1 LARSRTRLAQEPD
14 AASGRVDCA
23 CVECDGDCRAPF
35 DTVEYG
41 FVPTKDSAKREYLNS
56 SLEKSLHVLEF
67 FDVENRSLSLSEIA
81 RRIGSTPGGAT
92 PILSTLERHGFVA
105 RDPETKRYRL
115 GLTILER
122 ASCVLASLD
131 ASETAKPALRSLAN
145 ELRVNAHLAVRYD
158 AEVLYV
164 HREEAAPAVVFQSI
178 IGRRVPLYCTAL
190 GKVFLAF
197 GPSPLLEEVLGA
209 QLAAVTPKTLTTPR
223 ALRDDIGAT
232 RVRGFSIDDE
242 EFHLGQVCVGV
253 PIRDFQSRV
262 VAAMSIS
269 IAKPR
274 LEAEPLSMFSAELV
288 KAGLS
293 VSTALGNV
301 TCKGG

>member
-1 LARSRTRLAQEPD
+1 MAPKD
-14 AASGRVDCA
+14 A
-23 CVECDGDCRAPF
+23 E
-35 DTVEYG
+35 
-41 FVPTKDSAKREYLNS
+41 KREYLNS
-56 SLEKSLHVLEF
+56 SLERSLRVLGL
-67 FDVENRSLSLSEIA
+67 FDAENRSLSLSEIA
-81 RRIGSTPGGAT
+81 HRIGSTSGSAT
-92 PILSTLERHGFVA
+92 PILNTLEKHGFVA

-122 ASCVLASLD
+122 ANCVLASLD
-131 ASETAKPALRSLAN
+131 VGEAAKPVLRSLASD
-145 ELRVNAHLAVRYD
+145 LRVNAHLAVRYD

-197 GPSPLLEEVLGA
+197 EPPSLLEEVLGA
-209 QLAAVTPKTLTTPR
+209 QLAPVTPKTLLTPR
-223 ALRDDIGAT
+223 ALRDDVEAT
-232 RVRGFSIDDE
+232 RARGFSIDDE

-253 PIRDFQSRV
+253 PVRDFQSRL
-262 VAAMSIS
+262 VAAISIS

-274 LEAEPLSMFSAELV
+274 LEVEALSMFAEELV

-293 VSTALGNV
+293 VSAALGNV
-301 TCKGG
+301 ACKGG

>member
-1 LARSRTRLAQEPD
+1 MHRHEQVFVRSQPAPH
-14 AASGRVDCA
+14 
-23 CVECDGDCRAPF
+23 CRAPF
-35 DTVEYG
+35 GIIEYHSMT
-41 FVPTKDSAKREYLNS
+41 PKDPAKREYLNS
-56 SLEKSLHVLEF
+56 SLERSLRVLGL

-92 PILSTLERHGFVA
+92 PILNTLEKHGFVA

-122 ASCVLASLD
+122 ANCVLASLD
-131 ASETAKPALRSLAN
+131 VGEAAKPVLRSLAS

-197 GPSPLLEEVLGA
+197 EPPSLLEEVLGA
-209 QLAAVTPKTLTTPR
+209 QLAPVTAKTLTTPR
-223 ALRDDIGAT
+223 ALRDDIEAT
-232 RVRGFSIDDE
+232 RARGFSIDDE

-253 PIRDFQSRV
+253 PVRDFQSRP
-262 VAAMSIS
+262 VAAISIS
-269 IAKPR
+269 IARPR
-274 LEAEPLSMFSAELV
+274 LEAEPLSMFTEELV

-293 VSTALGNV
+293 VSAALGNV
-301 TCKGG
+301 ACKGG